1 MAYKK
6 GGSRK
11 QTILFP
17 QAIDDY
23 ITEENPVRFTDA
35 WSDAFAE
42 YLDLDELG
50 FQRAE
55 AASTGPPP
63 YDPRDLLKPYIYG
76 NMRDRINAD

>member
-35 WSDAFAE
+35 
-42 YLDLDELG
+42 
-50 FQRAE
+50 
-55 AASTGPPP
+55 
-63 YDPRDLLKPYIYG
+63 
-76 NMRDRINAD
+76 